1 MYYNVLEAYE
11 ETREL
16 AGRIHALHVSS
27 GTASPHCILCDQPF
41 PCETVQT
48 AMTIEGI
55 TLVPMRMLRDE
66 PSSMTRE
73 EWVTQSLQQISIALG
88 EMIDHRSEHHLEV
101 FEQLMHLHGLPRIT
115 QTARSWTG
123 YSELAIGLIHP
134 HHREPIPLWE
144 LRADL
149 IAPSLR
155 VKVWLEPAETSVTR
169 PFLVD
174 IACAAM
180 QPVEACQLIDWWR
193 APGMAATATV
203 TQELPPNGALIA
215 EVVRTLVGATV
226 EVAESAAA
234 GLDWDVWSEDLD

>member
-16 AGRIHALHVSS
+16 AGRIRALHVSS
-27 GTASPHCILCDQPF
+27 GTTSPHCILCDQPF

-134 HHREPIPLWE
+134 HHREAVPLWE

-155 VKVWLEPAETSVTR
+155 VKVWLDPAETSATR

-180 QPVEACQLIDWWR
+180 QPVEAAQLIDWWR
-193 APGMAATATV
+193 APGMAATSTV